1 MAWAPKYITTGE
13 LRPYVRLTDNSESI
27 YLDLAVEAASR
38 AVDRFCNRQFG
49 STASVE
55 QRTFEVMWSPKYG
68 RYRTRVDDIAT
79 DTGLVV
85 TVSGST
91 LSASDYTLLPR
102 DADLKGRPWTQ
113 VLTSSATRP
122 TLGTGPRTIAVDAT
136 FGWSA
141 VPDTIKQAVL
151 LQASRFFADRHAVF
165 GIAGTPEFGTEMRLL
180 ARVNPDVELMLL
192 PYRRDRPMVG

>member
-13 LRPYVRLTDNSESI
+13 LRPYVRITDASENI

-141 VPDTIKQAVL
+141 VPDTIKQATL
-151 LQASRFFADRHAVF
+151 EQAATFFTDRHSPQ
-165 GIAGTPEFGTEMRLL
+165 GIASNPEFGSEMRLSSQL
-180 ARVNPDVELMLL
+180 HQSVRLMLL
-192 PYRRDRPMVG
+192 PFRRDRPMVG